1 MAIDPVTAILNV
13 GNSLID
19 RLLPD
24 KAQNDAAKAELV
36 KMQLAGEIQQQAS
49 ELQAYI
55 QTIQS
60 VNATMQDESKS
71 HHWLQWAWRPIFGI
85 TGAAVIVNNYIL
97 LPYLQAFGIKPIDI
111 PDITWQVI
119 LAVVG
124 VSALTRG
131 GEKIVAVLKNSGGK

>member
-71 HHWLQWAWRPIFGI
+71 PHWLQWAWRPIFGI

-97 LPYLQAFGIKPIDI
+97 LPYLQAFGIKPIVI

>member
-1 MAIDPVTAILNV
+1 MALDPVTAILNV

-24 KAQNDAAKAELV
+24 KSANDAAKAELL
-36 KMQLAGEIQQQAS
+36 KMQVAGEFQQQTQ
-49 ELQAYI
+49 ELQAQV
-55 QTIQS
+55 QTLQAI
-60 VNATMQDESKS
+60 NATMQDESKS
-71 HHWLQWAWRPIFGI
+71 AHWLQWAWRPIFGI

-97 LPYLQAFGIKPIDI
+97 LPYLQAFGIKPIEI

-131 GEKIVAVLKNSGGK
+131 GEKIAAVLKNR